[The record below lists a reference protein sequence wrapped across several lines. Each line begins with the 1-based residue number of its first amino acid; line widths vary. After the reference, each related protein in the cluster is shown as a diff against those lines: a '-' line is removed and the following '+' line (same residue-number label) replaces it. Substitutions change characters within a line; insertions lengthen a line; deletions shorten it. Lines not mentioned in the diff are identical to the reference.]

1 MDKKWYGSKTIWFN
15 ALAFILAVGIPVLGQ
30 YGYTGELSPDLGLF
44 VVPAIAL
51 VNLVLRFLTK
61 EPIA

>member
-1 MDKKWYGSKTIWFN
+1 MDKKWYQSKTLWFN
-15 ALAFILAVGIPVLGQ
+15 AVAFILAVGIPVLGQ
-30 YGYTGELSPDLGLF
+30 FGFTGELSPELGIF
-44 VVPAIAL
+44 VVPVIAL

>member
-1 MDKKWYGSKTIWFN
+1 MDKKWYQSKTLWFN
-15 ALAFILAVGIPVLGQ
+15 AVAFILAVGIPVASQFGF
-30 YGYTGELSPDLGLF
+30 TGELSPELSIF